1 MVRCQVCQQD
11 FKSKQGLSG
20 HQQLKHAGEHSAERQ
35 CEGSCSAH
43 STAGEGSPR
52 AEASGGAALSQGS
65 VAQLE
70 RIEAALG
77 ELLVSGE
84 EFHQLEQQI
93 KDSFTR
99 GMREAVSTMV
109 AIPGV
114 STAKI
119 FNDWSKDHEV
129 AYPQFPVVHSWE
141 DVPGVKELIEK
152 YQMDNTVFTLVD
164 AVPSSNYENILAGL
178 FAK

>member
-1 MVRCQVCQQD
+1 MVRCQICQQD

-35 CEGSCSAH
+35 CEGSFGAH
-43 STAGEGSPR
+43 SNAGDGSVSGGG
-52 AEASGGAALSQGS
+52 SGGAALGQGS

-70 RIEAALG
+70 RIELALG
-77 ELLVSGE
+77 ELQVSGE

-93 KDSFTR
+93 KDAFTR

-114 STAKI
+114 STAKN
-119 FNDWSKDHEV
+119 FNDWSKEHEV
-129 AYPQFPVVHSWE
+129 EHPQFPVVHSWE

-152 YQMDNTVFTLVD
+152 YQTGNSVFTLV
-164 AVPSSNYENILAGL
+164 G
-178 FAK
+178 